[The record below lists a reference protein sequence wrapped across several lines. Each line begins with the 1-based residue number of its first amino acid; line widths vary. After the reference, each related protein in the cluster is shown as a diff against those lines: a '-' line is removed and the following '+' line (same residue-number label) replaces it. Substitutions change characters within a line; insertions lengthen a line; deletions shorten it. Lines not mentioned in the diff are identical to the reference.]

1 MLKLGSS
8 NLALTMS
15 IDHKGL
21 NTMPVPEKY
30 KTMAFCVDPEKGFK
44 TSMIS
49 TGAEVAIG
57 EIHPWLNND
66 PVRMKKIIQL
76 IEIWFAPSRINQ
88 KSNESFK
95 DACLR
100 TGYEAIQNFKF

>member
-1 MLKLGSS
+1 M
-8 NLALTMS
+8 N

-21 NTMPVPEKY
+21 DTMPVPEKY
-30 KTMAFCVDPEKGFK
+30 KTMAFRVDSDKGFK

-49 TGAEVAIG
+49 AGAEVAINDL
-57 EIHPWLNND
+57 HPWLNDD

-76 IEIWFAPSRINQ
+76 IEIWFISSRINQ